1 MNTVLPLE
9 RLGEWVLPQDR
20 DILHREWPQGIP
32 LTPSTAR
39 RLAELN
45 LNIRCAVGN
54 LLTREEQ
61 RQFLTNTAGVTQ
73 QLRQELRA
81 RAAEVHQARGLLRA
95 QPMRQSQRELH
106 QEWLHQS
113 ALELI
118 RLLRLQQPDTQSP
131 RRSP

>member
-9 RLGEWVLPQDR
+9 RLGTWVLPEDR
-20 DILHREWPQGIP
+20 EILRREWPQGIP
-32 LTPSTAR
+32 LTPPTAR
-39 RLAELN
+39 RLADLN

-61 RQFLTNTAGVTQ
+61 RQFLANTSGATWE
-73 QLRQELRA
+73 LRQQIRA
-81 RAAEVHQARGLLRA
+81 RAAEVHQSRGLLRA

-118 RLLRLQQPDTQSP
+118 RLLRLQQSNTPSP
-131 RRSP
+131 RRSS

>member
-9 RLGEWVLPQDR
+9 RLVEWVLPQDR
-20 DILHREWPQGIP
+20 ETLRREWPQGIP
-32 LTPSTAR
+32 LTPPTAR

-61 RQFLTNTAGVTQ
+61 RQFLTNTSGVTQ
-73 QLRQELRA
+73 QLRQGLRA
-81 RAAEVHQARGLLRA
+81 RAAEVHQTRGLVQA

-118 RLLRLQQPDTQSP
+118 RLLRLQQADTPSP